1 MTLGTQTMTIDVP
14 SSEWLTANGRLH
26 WAEKARRTRALRTR
40 AAFTARNQHTQPVS
54 IAHVTAHIQ
63 YPTTGR
69 ADPGNASPTV
79 KACLDGLTDAGVWE
93 DDSSEYLI
101 GPDYRRDTG
110 KARKGWHRVRLVI
123 VEQEVDF

>member
-1 MTLGTQTMTIDVP
+1 MTTGTQELVIDVP
-14 SSEWLTANGRLH
+14 SSEWLSANGRTH

-40 AAFTARNQHTQPVS
+40 AAFTARNQHIQPVS

-69 ADPGNASPTV
+69 ADPGNASTTV
-79 KACLDGLTDAGVWE
+79 KALIDGLTDAGVWE
-93 DDSSEYLI
+93 DDDHRHLI

-110 KARKGWHRVRLVI
+110 KAQKGWHRVRLVI
-123 VEQEVDF
+123 VEQEVPF